1 MKETKTKRNP
11 LPPHGI
17 TIVRGSAYGTF
28 SRDFVRFILEDER
41 ARDLLSWSRTTYSP
55 DEHYW
60 ATLHHT
66 QKNAFLKTPG
76 GYSGNLQCL

>member
-1 MKETKTKRNP
+1 MTKLTSMNP
-11 LPPHGI
+11 PPPHGI

-60 ATLHHT
+60 ATLNHL
-66 QKNAFLKTPG
+66 KDNPFLQTPG
-76 GYSGNLQCL
+76 GYPGTYPG